1 MGERGWVLRKL
12 DKMLFWVLVQRKGKS
27 QGGKALFDFV
37 SQMSCPVTSD
47 VIVTK
52 MH

>member
-1 MGERGWVLRKL
+1 MGERGWVLRRL
-12 DKMLFWVLVQRKGKS
+12 DKIPFWFLVQRKGKS
-27 QGGKALFDFV
+27 QGGKTLFDFV
-37 SQMSCPVTSD
+37 SQMFCPVTSE